1 MFCPECG
8 LDYEE
13 GLSLCLDC
21 EVGLIEDPMGEEAPE
36 DMEFVPLGEVS
47 DVAAF
52 SVVTSYLEQENIP
65 WFVENNHGVTVY
77 VAQSRVVEA
86 RRSLEIA
93 SPIGARGN

>member
-13 GLSLCLDC
+13 GSLLCADC
-21 EVGLIEDPMGEEAPE
+21 GVELIEDPMGDETPE
-36 DMEFVPLGEVS
+36 DVEFVPLGEVT

-65 WFVENNHGVTVY
+65 WFVENDHGVMVY
-77 VAQSRVVEA
+77 VAQNRVVEA

-93 SPIGARGN
+93 SPVATRGN